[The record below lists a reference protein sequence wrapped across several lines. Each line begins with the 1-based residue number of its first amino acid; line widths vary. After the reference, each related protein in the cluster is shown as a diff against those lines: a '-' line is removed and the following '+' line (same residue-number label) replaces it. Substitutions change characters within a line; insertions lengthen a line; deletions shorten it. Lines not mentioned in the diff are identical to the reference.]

1 MTATLGATETT
12 PQARALVEVAGLR
25 AGHRVLDVDCTD
37 GTATLEAAQRVG
49 PRGLVLGIDV
59 SASAIERARRRA
71 AGAGLAN
78 VGFVHGDARSH
89 RFGPL
94 RFDAVIS
101 RSGLA
106 RFVESD
112 GAFAVLARAL
122 RPGGRL
128 AFVSPADLEPAR
140 VLAQRAGFVEP
151 VEQVV
156 DGTTWLVTE
165 RTPG

>member
-1 MTATLGATETT
+1 MTPTVGATEVA
-12 PQARALVEVAGLR
+12 PHAGALVEAAGLR

-37 GTATLEAAQRVG
+37 GTATLEAARRVG

-59 SASAIERARRRA
+59 SASLVDLARRRA

-78 VGFVHGDARSH
+78 VGFVHADALTH

-94 RFDAVIS
+94 RFDAVVS